1 MEFGEVSLG
10 AMLEIPSA
18 ILTGRSWFDQVG
30 FASLGTN
37 DLLQYALAVD
47 RGNPAL
53 ERYRDSL
60 HPAVLRLIRL
70 AVEAADSTGIELS
83 VCGEMAGDPAAALA
97 LVGLG
102 IRSLSMS
109 APSLAA
115 VRRAIR
121 AASLETLEREAQ
133 AAMEA
138 AAAVENRARFDRLLA
153 G

>member
-1 MEFGEVSLG
+1 
-10 AMLEIPSA
+10 
-18 ILTGRSWFDQVG
+18 
-30 FASLGTN
+30 
-37 DLLQYALAVD
+37 
-47 RGNPAL
+47 
-53 ERYRDSL
+53 
-60 HPAVLRLIRL
+60 
-70 AVEAADSTGIELS
+70 
-83 VCGEMAGDPAAALA
+83 MAGDPAAALA

-121 AASLETLEREAQ
+121 AASLEVLEREAQ

-138 AAAVENRARFDRLLA
+138 AAAVENRARFDLLLA